1 MNLAFH
7 FLFNYIFLNALFG
20 GAWQYL
26 PVILVFS
33 VIIDFDHLPY
43 MLKTGRGVV
52 KKRFG
57 SACRT
62 RFHEIYGL
70 AIFSL
75 VSCAL
80 YFFADARL
88 VAFAMGCLVLH
99 LSIDFITGK
108 SVPFK
113 PYSTKETFLDI
124 TPSGYWNKILFEI
137 TATAIMGVLFWLQI
151 ASLVL

>member
-1 MNLAFH
+1 MNTTFH

-43 MLKTGRGVV
+43 IIKTGRSVV

-57 SACRT
+57 AASRT
-62 RFHEIYGL
+62 RLHEIYGL

-88 VAFAMGCLVLH
+88 VAFAMGCLALH
-99 LSIDFITGK
+99 LCVDFLTGK
-108 SVPFK
+108 SIPFR
-113 PYSTKETFLDI
+113 PYSTKEVFLGVS
-124 TPSGYWNKILFEI
+124 PSGYRNKMLFEL
-137 TATAIMGVLFWLQI
+137 TATAILGVLFWLQI